1 MPVYEY
7 RCGKCGHEFEEL
19 QRITAAP
26 IRKCPQCGKH
36 AVERL
41 ISKTSFILKGSGWY
55 KTDYASSS
63 SPDGSASKDSK
74 PESKPSSSTESKPAS
89 STESKPSSSTESK
102 PASSTESKSAPAH
115 A

>member
-55 KTDYASSS
+55 KTD
-63 SPDGSASKDSK
+63 
-74 PESKPSSSTESKPAS
+74 
-89 STESKPSSSTESK
+89 
-102 PASSTESKSAPAH
+102 
-115 A
+115 